1 LELTVGDH
9 HATVLPLPAAAALL
23 RLPPVALEALVGSG
37 YLVPRSTGPQGPE
50 FRLADLKAFVARNA
64 DKDTDG
70 SLIGFHPSLEDLE
83 QADPQDLLDALDAR
97 AEEMARRVYDL
108 FSTVFPDAAGWGIRE
123 QAKFIEQA
131 TARFEAILAVT
142 GQGSE
147 VDEALAGDLEEVGA
161 RAARAGSPLP
171 RLLVILRMSRD
182 LVVQT
187 AVELAEG
194 RGRHWGLSLS
204 LLLTRVLP
212 AMDRLTDAL
221 AQGYWAAIL
230 SREGEARARY
240 EHVVVHA
247 ADGVYDVDL
256 DGRIRFANP
265 ALAAMV
271 GRSGEELIGVP
282 LSDVLHPVDPG
293 TTVEALFNP
302 DASEGRLTVA
312 IVRPDGA
319 ERVLGI
325 QTLPRRSDAE
335 VVGFQGI
342 VRDETG
348 PGS

>member
-1 LELTVGDH
+1 
-9 HATVLPLPAAAALL
+9 
-23 RLPPVALEALVGSG
+23 
-37 YLVPRSTGPQGPE
+37 
-50 FRLADLKAFVARNA
+50 
-64 DKDTDG
+64 
-70 SLIGFHPSLEDLE
+70 
-83 QADPQDLLDALDAR
+83 
-97 AEEMARRVYDL
+97 
-108 FSTVFPDAAGWGIRE
+108 
-123 QAKFIEQA
+123 
-131 TARFEAILAVT
+131 
-142 GQGSE
+142 
-147 VDEALAGDLEEVGA
+147 
-161 RAARAGSPLP
+161 LP

-265 ALAAMV
+265 ALAAIV

>member
-1 LELTVGDH
+1 LIVGDQ

-23 RLPPVALEALVGSG
+23 RLPPAALEALVGSG

-64 DKDTDG
+64 DKDSDSG
-70 SLIGFHPSLEDLE
+70 LIGFDPSLEDLE
-83 QADPQDLLDALDAR
+83 QADPQHLLDALDGR

-108 FSTVFPDAAGWGIRE
+108 FSTVFPDAAGWSIRE
-123 QAKFIEQA
+123 QARFIEQA

-194 RGRHWGLSLS
+194 KGRHWGLSLS

-230 SREGEARARY
+230 AREGEARARY
-240 EHVVVHA
+240 ENVLQHA
-247 ADGVYDVDL
+247 DDGVYDVDL

-265 ALAAMV
+265 ALAAMI
-271 GRSGEELIGVP
+271 GRPSDDLVGVP
-282 LSDVLHPVDPG
+282 LADVLRLADP
-293 TTVEALFNP
+293 TSTVEALFNP
-302 DASEGRLTVA
+302 DASEGRRISVA
-312 IVRPDGA
+312 IVRPDGD

-325 QTLPRRSDAE
+325 LTLPRRGDADAA
-335 VVGFQGI
+335 GFQGI
-342 VRDETG
+342 VRDDTAAG
-348 PGS
+348 

>member
-1 LELTVGDH
+1 LTVGDH
-9 HATVLPLPAAAALL
+9 QVTVLPLPAAAALL
-23 RLPPVALEALVGSG
+23 RLPPAALEALVGSG

-70 SLIGFHPSLEDLE
+70 GLIGFDPTLEDLD

-240 EHVVVHA
+240 EHVVLHT

-265 ALAAMV
+265 ALAAIV
-271 GRSGEELIGVP
+271 GRPTDELVGVP
-282 LSDVLHPVDPG
+282 LSEVLQPVDPS
-293 TTVEALFNP
+293 TTVEVLFNP
-302 DASEGRLTVA
+302 DASEARVTVA

-319 ERVLGI
+319 QRVLGI

-342 VRDETG
+342 VRDETEVED
-348 PGS
+348 